1 MLASDLEQV
10 LEWRNHH
17 DVRRY
22 MFTQREIGIDEHSEW
37 FHRCQQTG
45 SRLLLLFG
53 CQDVDLGFV
62 GFTPAQ
68 ERQSSEWGFY
78 LAPSAPSGSGK
89 MLGAEALRYAFEML
103 KVHKVFGQTIGGN
116 IRGIRFHRR
125 MGFREEGVLREQHF
139 DGEQYHDIVCFGL
152 LRDEWSRNRTD

>member
-1 MLASDLEQV
+1 
-10 LEWRNHH
+10 
-17 DVRRY
+17 
-22 MFTQREIGIDEHSEW
+22 
-37 FHRCQQTG
+37 
-45 SRLLLLFG
+45 
-53 CQDVDLGFV
+53 
-62 GFTPAQ
+62 
-68 ERQSSEWGFY
+68 
-78 LAPSAPSGSGK
+78 